1 MHLRV
6 TSCVA
11 LAIVTFGTWQS
22 ALAQTGRPVR
32 VIVVDSGGAPLPDAL
47 VSWMPSG
54 VRARSGRDG
63 VARFESVLFGP
74 EILTVRRLG
83 YERISVPLAIDT
95 LEPEEVKVIL
105 RPSVANLRGITV
117 EDTASRPWLAEFD
130 ERRRRGM
137 GQFVTIDK
145 INRAH
150 GGGLDAL
157 LPRTVRG
164 VVVRGTSDFD
174 RRIFSTRGPNSVGAS
189 ECQVAVYIDG
199 VREPEGNAGAMALQ
213 LIGGIEYYSPSEVPV
228 QYKAPATVG
237 PKGGPRGGSPACGVL
252 LMWTR

>member
-1 MHLRV
+1 MRLRIV
-6 TSCVA
+6 SGVA
-11 LAIVTFGTWQS
+11 LSVATLCSWQP
-22 ALAQTGRPVR
+22 AFAQTGRPVR
-32 VIVVDSGGAPLPDAL
+32 VIVVDSGGVPLPDAL

-54 VRARSGRDG
+54 LRGRSGIDG

-83 YERISVPLAIDT
+83 YERISVSIAIDT

-105 RPSVANLRGITV
+105 RPAVATLRGITV
-117 EDTASRPWLAEFD
+117 EDTASRPWLTEF
-130 ERRRRGM
+130 EARRRRGI

-164 VVVRGTSDFD
+164 IMVRGTSDFD

-199 VREPEGNAGAMALQ
+199 VREPQGNAGAMALQ

-228 QYKAPATVG
+228 QYKDPAAVG